1 MVVQKSI
8 QHKEI
13 YLNKQILPVLSV
25 VVLYGSCFSHV
36 LKVKHGR
43 NAGYTFR
50 QFFVAGP
57 KGKQQKL

>member
-8 QHKEI
+8 QYKEI
-13 YLNKQILPVLSV
+13 YLNKQILLVLSV
-25 VVLYGSCFSHV
+25 VVYGSRFSHV

-50 QFFVAGP
+50 QLFVAGP
-57 KGKQQKL
+57 KG

>member
-13 YLNKQILPVLSV
+13 YLNKQILLVLSV
-25 VVLYGSCFSHV
+25 VVLYGSRFSHV

-50 QFFVAGP
+50 QLFVAGP
-57 KGKQQKL
+57 KG